1 MRIFRQPRDSNM
13 FHEFYNSATKVDEL
27 RRLLMSFKQTRNKGE
42 CWVRKIY
49 CNCWWYLMFILYFSE
64 KEGKSEKNAWKSH
77 ITVDR
82 VGIHKLNCCQL
93 HQSFF
98 LLIYGINQLCFG
110 FSSQFCRYLKG
121 ILRKMAYL
129 THLEIWRPL
138 IWFIYEPLNLAYS
151 KKFPRLFRF
160 V

>member
-13 FHEFYNSATKVDEL
+13 FHEFYNSTTKVDEL

-93 HQSFF
+93 HHRSIFF
-98 LLIYGINQLCFG
+98 
-110 FSSQFCRYLKG
+110 
-121 ILRKMAYL
+121 L
-129 THLEIWRPL
+129 THLWNKP
-138 IWFIYEPLNLAYS
+138 AM
-151 KKFPRLFRF
+151 FRF
-160 V
+160 FFPILPILERYSTKNGVFDTFGNMATFDLIYLWAIKPGVFKKIPSSF